1 MEQKNKEIFEYL
13 KGLFPEGQCELNFKN
28 NYELLV
34 AVILSAQCT
43 DKRVNLT
50 TLALFQKYPTV
61 FDMANAK
68 REELEELIKPCGF
81 FRNKAKNIIG
91 ACRAIAEKH
100 GGQVPSNYADLLNL
114 AGVGRKTANVITS
127 VGFGGDAIAVDT
139 HVFRVSKRLGLS
151 KAGTPERVEQDLMKQ
166 FDKNLWSELHFLMV
180 LFGRYVCKAQK
191 PQCQNCELK
200 DKCLYFKN
208 LLQNKKNM
216 LK

>member
-1 MEQKNKEIFEYL
+1 MEQKNKEIYCYL
-13 KGLFPEGQCELNFKN
+13 KSLFPEGHCELNFKN

-50 TLALFQKYPTV
+50 TPTLFQKYPTV
-61 FDMANAK
+61 FDMANANQEDV
-68 REELEELIKPCGF
+68 EEIIKPCGF
-81 FRNKAKNIIG
+81 FRNKAKNIIA
-91 ACRAIAEKH
+91 ACKEISKKH
-100 GGQVPSNYADLLNL
+100 AGEVPKNYNDLLNL

-127 VGFGGDAIAVDT
+127 VAFGGDAIAVDT

-151 KAGTPERVEQDLMKQ
+151 KAVTPEKVEQDLMKK

-191 PQCQNCELK
+191 PQCENCKLK

-208 LLQNKKNM
+208 LLQNNKNV